1 MLNLKDKIII
11 DIIKEFSNSNIKTLK
26 IKYKK
31 IDIELEKDDNT
42 EENDILYIK
51 DINKNNKL
59 EDEKWILSPIVR
71 KIL

>member
-1 MLNLKDKIII
+1 MKDKIII
-11 DIIKEFSNSNIKTLK
+11 DIIKEFSDSNIKTLK

-42 EENDILYIK
+42 EENDILYTK

>member
-1 MLNLKDKIII
+1 MKDKIII